1 MASSAS
7 SLSSIASD
15 DISDHDTKQF
25 LSPGHGHGHG
35 HSHAHA
41 HGHGHS
47 ASAIPPSKR
56 RRTGVRSWD
65 GNSTPVSTGLP
76 EDAPPS
82 PSASISSDTS
92 GEISNSPATLA
103 LLGGTQEDD
112 YSGQGNDQVTE
123 CRWEG
128 CDAGDLAHMDAL
140 VHHIHQDHIGSRQ
153 KKYSCEWADCNRK
166 GQTHASGYAL
176 RAHMRSHTREKP
188 FYCSLPGILP
198 SPLLPSPSSLF
209 TCAQRE
215 DGSNKI
221 ECDRSFTRSDA
232 LTKHMRTVHETEARP
247 DKGLPLLGGPT
258 PASKLQR
265 IKLKLSQPKDNDLG
279 PEDPTT
285 IPDIQD
291 MDLSLNVDIDEF
303 DFDEAEKALPARDL
317 YRLLR
322 RQVSWAERDAARLRA
337 EWESTR
343 PRRKQA
349 WLEKEAILDRWLSDE
364 LEFSVV
370 FNQVKRKAE
379 AEAEAEAEARATA
392 ALEDEDDNDDE
403 DEDDGEDKTDLV
415 DLEVQRWA
423 REFQEKQQSAR
434 RSLPSSSA
442 EPRTGGIPRP
452 AGDI

>member
-1 MASSAS
+1 MKNRFIVLYQVSS
-7 SLSSIASD
+7 
-15 DISDHDTKQF
+15 
-25 LSPGHGHGHG
+25 
-35 HSHAHA
+35 
-41 HGHGHS
+41 
-47 ASAIPPSKR
+47 PP
-56 RRTGVRSWD
+56 
-65 GNSTPVSTGLP
+65 
-76 EDAPPS
+76 
-82 PSASISSDTS
+82 
-92 GEISNSPATLA
+92 
-103 LLGGTQEDD
+103 
-112 YSGQGNDQVTE
+112 
-123 CRWEG
+123 
-128 CDAGDLAHMDAL
+128 
-140 VHHIHQDHIGSRQ
+140 
-153 KKYSCEWADCNRK
+153 
-166 GQTHASGYAL
+166 
-176 RAHMRSHTREKP
+176 
-188 FYCSLPGILP
+188 
-198 SPLLPSPSSLF
+198 LPSPSSLF
-209 TCAQRE
+209 TCAQCE
-215 DGSNKI
+215 DRSNKI

-247 DKGLPLLGGPT
+247 DKSLPLLGGPT

-265 IKLKLSQPKDNDLG
+265 IKLKLSQPKDNDHG

-403 DEDDGEDKTDLV
+403 DEDDGEDKADLV

-434 RSLPSSSA
+434 RSLPSSSV
-442 EPRTGGIPRP
+442 EPRAGGIPRP